1 MSWARVIQDS
11 DEDEPLVEE
20 EAPACVDLP
29 GAHDSLIQPHHGDGA
44 DDQTHYPMEHHDASA
59 ELQLNVNFDQF
70 LQSQDSQH
78 AILNSSQLRRE
89 EKWIP
94 STGEGGGGS
103 IGACSQQASLF
114 KLTHIGT
121 GAMMTEIG
129 LAQQRLFDDEASSVA
144 ARLPSTATPYSS
156 EISQPGSFPT
166 MPIYLDQQTNEIAN
180 VESNPMKKVVYP
192 SYEATQLVP
201 SIQARGYE
209 YSTPTASTTVDS
221 PFGGYGETISYP
233 TTIHTAH
240 ESHPHLPQKGT
251 QRSKSLQSQ
260 PYSPHDTEP
269 MSSIAS
275 PGISRAKSDHAR
287 SGLISPRDSEADAHD
302 ELSLPAVT
310 VEVTTVKKRGP
321 QKEQLM
327 PENDD
332 DDELAMVESG
342 SVKSKPEKRKPGRP
356 PKAVSNADA
365 AIQNP
370 TVAGAETPR
379 ANRVTILKVKA
390 PLTPAGQGTKR
401 KVKRSKTADSIMQK
415 PRVADDADVTWMDS
429 KPIVE
434 VPNPSPKPTI
444 PEPTKEDAL
453 SSAKN
458 TTTEEKAES
467 NQFAEQPAPKKR
479 GRKRKSELA
488 EDASKENQAP
498 EPLALDA
505 ASKPSI
511 EEQTPPIPS
520 PHPQDAA
527 SAKSADQTPVPEVPK
542 EPTKSLPQTPQPDA
556 TGRKTLGAHSP
567 ISSTGKVQYRVGL
580 SKRAR
585 IAPLLKVVRK

>member
-29 GAHDSLIQPHHGDGA
+29 GVHELLIQPHHGDGA
-44 DDQTHYPMEHHDASA
+44 DDQTHYPIEHHDASA

-70 LQSQDSQH
+70 LQSQDNHH
-78 AILNSSQLRRE
+78 ATLNSSQLRRE

-103 IGACSQQASLF
+103 IGACSQQVSLF

-166 MPIYLDQQTNEIAN
+166 MPIYPDQQTNEIAN

-201 SIQARGYE
+201 SIQAHGYE
-209 YSTPTASTTVDS
+209 YSTPAASITVDS
-221 PFGGYGETISYP
+221 PLGGYGETISYP
-233 TTIHTAH
+233 TTIHTSH
-240 ESHPHLPQKGT
+240 EPRPHSSQKGT

-269 MSSIAS
+269 MSSVAS
-275 PGISRAKSDHAR
+275 PGVVRAKSDHAR
-287 SGLISPRDSEADAHD
+287 SGLMSPRYSEADAHD

-321 QKEQLM
+321 QKKQLM

-332 DDELAMVESG
+332 DDELAMVGSG
-342 SVKSKPEKRKPGRP
+342 SAKGKPEKRKPGRP

-370 TVAGAETPR
+370 AVAGAETPR

-390 PLTPAGQGTKR
+390 PLTPAGKETKK
-401 KVKRSKTADSIMQK
+401 KVKRSKTADSVMQK
-415 PRVADDADVTWMDS
+415 TRLAGDDDVIWVDS
-429 KPIVE
+429 RPIVE
-434 VPNPSPKPTI
+434 VTNPSPKLMI
-444 PEPTKEDAL
+444 PEPAKEAAL
-453 SSAKN
+453 SSAKD

-467 NQFAEQPAPKKR
+467 NQIAEQPAPKKR

-488 EDASKENQAP
+488 EDASKENRAP
-498 EPLALDA
+498 EPPALDA
-505 ASKPSI
+505 APEAPI
-511 EEQTPPIPS
+511 EKHTPAIPS
-520 PHPQDAA
+520 PQPQDAA
-527 SAKSADQTPVPEVPK
+527 STKSADQTPVPEDPK
-542 EPTKSLPQTPQPDA
+542 EQTNSLPQTPQPD
-556 TGRKTLGAHSP
+556 TKIRKTPGAHSP